1 MGTGEGGSRGRRPI
15 YLWLIHTVVRQKTT
29 QQYKAIIPS
38 IKNKLKN
45 ESHPLSRQE
54 RVRSQGT
61 TFSFKVQV
69 LAKSKLISV
78 GGSLRARSPDPA
90 QLSLLR
96 KPGALNLAGSQVLR
110 AA

>member
-1 MGTGEGGSRGRRPI
+1 
-15 YLWLIHTVVRQKTT
+15 
-29 QQYKAIIPS
+29 
-38 IKNKLKN
+38 
-45 ESHPLSRQE
+45 
-54 RVRSQGT
+54 VRSQGT

-96 KPGALNLAGSQVLR
+96 KPGAQNLAGSQVLR